1 MGTQQSYVIIGNGIT
16 GVTAAEILRAGD
28 PSSSITIVAD
38 DPLPAYYRPALKDFL
53 GGRLPE
59 EKLWARPATF
69 YQEQRI
75 RFIPG
80 RVVGIN
86 TQQRFLQLQN
96 GKRISYSQLLL
107 ANGARPRALSC
118 PGLNLAGIS
127 TLRTVADYQEILRR
141 LADVNRVVVC
151 GSGTLA
157 LESAETLRHRD
168 YQVTHLIRGN
178 TLWSEVLDLVSSDMV
193 LQEER
198 RDGIDVRTGEEIAEI
213 IGQNGQVS
221 GVITTHGEDIPCEMV
236 LIAIGIEPVIDFIR
250 AGGITC
256 GRGVKV
262 DNGMRTNIPEIYAA
276 GDVIE
281 TTGELTGRTRVLGQW
296 FPAIQQAQIAA
307 NNMLGLLTPGHPGS
321 NSALRPAYL
330 NYYNATFLYGLDFVS
345 IGLTTCPSSPG
356 YQEIVADP
364 QPRSYRKVI
373 LKDGIIAGA
382 LLLGERSHALAFK
395 RAIDHRVNLA
405 PIAGQLFT
413 TGFNFETWLDQQRVP
428 GPILNIKKEGVSED
442 SEFGKHSVIPT
453 LTGEEYAQNFFPK
466 DVDAFLTPIPHPKV
480 PVSLRETQ
488 LHKSDQ
494 ANVVTVGRQA
504 GVSLLLEHSSVS
516 RLHAEITCGNSE
528 YLLRDTGSSNGTFV
542 NDSPVARDA
551 VYKLHH
557 HDRVRFGDV
566 QFRFEL
572 RPQASHTGVSTPSSS
587 AFLHIQGTELH
598 ASVSRIIPE
607 SVLRTLNDTP
617 TLVLVGQNTP
627 PEVIPLAHGKR
638 YTFGR
643 DKQNDI
649 VLNDASSSRQHA
661 EIFTAPDGF
670 YVRDLNSRYG
680 VFVNRVKINNAYHLS
695 HGDRVVLGNMLVYF
709 SYPQGRARK
718 QPATGT
724 LGPVQ
729 HTPPTGVLKDTTVIA
744 GAVIPGSTVGMNA
757 NRLSTGKQPIVVGL
771 EHRREVQGLSETH
784 IKFEI
789 DMCIGCNRCMDA
801 CPVPIS
807 SQVTIADLNSATI
820 LEKVAP
826 HVARFTHECI
836 MCGSCVPVCPVDN
849 HRDLLMLSLKERLGV
864 SWNSKPDMR
873 SVADALPAGW
883 TIAML
888 ISCLREQPI
897 LRDPQQVPDAYLL
910 HIIAASKQRILLPG
924 EAVIRE
930 GEYGRD
936 LYLILEGLL
945 ELVATDI
952 DNAELPVA
960 ILRRGEYTGE
970 DGMLTGHPYT
980 ASARAQ
986 TPAALLQVPEQVMQ
1000 RLMELV
1006 PSVRDHFERFNNA
1019 RSLKSILKRMA
1030 LFQGVA
1036 DADIR
1041 SLIRQTPVKRY
1052 ERDQQLFTEDKRG
1065 RPSRETLHILL
1076 EGFVKVARRTIAGTG
1091 QHESGERIIAY
1102 RQGGDYFA
1110 GGLDLLGDGQ
1120 AVTVTTINR
1129 CRIAEV
1135 PRQAL
1140 LELFQK
1146 YPEVNH
1152 RFSMRL
1158 REYLEAAISTQ
1169 GYALSTGALRHFT
1182 PVAGPADLEVQ
1193 AGLHS
1198 LVSDGVMEGTEVLVI
1213 DLDKC
1218 IHCDECEE
1226 ACARRHGH
1234 SRMNRKGMV
1243 VGNISIAT
1251 ACRQCQDPVCMLCSR
1266 AGIARHPNGEVYITE
1281 SCIGC
1286 GICAERCPYGAISI
1300 VQIEDEAAAR
1310 SSWQHFSEFFTKG
1323 AGKERARKTLPVVSV
1338 AAAGGNYAAPGPFDI
1353 SQTRNGYDEL
1363 RKKVAIKC
1371 DLCAGYSD
1379 QACVQAC
1386 PTGAAIRIQP
1396 TKFFGSTEEIL
1407 QRRAR

>member
-1 MGTQQSYVIIGNGIT
+1 MGTQQTYIIVGNGIS
-16 GVTAAEILRAGD
+16 GVTAAEILRAED
-28 PSSSITIVAD
+28 TTCAITIIAD
-38 DPLPAYYRPALKDFL
+38 DPFPAYYRPALKDFL

-59 EKLWARPATF
+59 ERLWARPATF
-69 YQEQRI
+69 YQDQGI

-86 TQQRFLQLQN
+86 IMQHFVQLHN
-96 GKRISYSQLLL
+96 GKNIGYSKLLL

-118 PGLNLAGIS
+118 PGLNLAGVS

-141 LADVNRVVVC
+141 LSNVNRVLVC

-157 LESAETLRHRD
+157 LESAETLRHRN

-178 TLWSEVLDLVSSDMV
+178 TLWSEVLDPIASDLV

-198 RDGIDVRTGEEIAEI
+198 RDGIDVRTGEEIAQI
-213 IGQNGQVS
+213 VGKHGQVS
-221 GVITTHGEDIPCEMV
+221 GVITTHGEHISCEMV
-236 LIAIGIEPVIDFIR
+236 LIAIGIEPEIDFIR
-250 AGGITC
+250 ASGIAC

-262 DNGMRTNIPEIYAA
+262 DNGMCTNIPHIYAA

-281 TTGELTGRTRVLGQW
+281 TTDEFSGRTRVLGQW

-307 NNMLGLLTPGHPGS
+307 YNMLGLFTPDHPFYPGS
-321 NSALRPAYL
+321 NSELRKAYL

-345 IGLTTCPSSPG
+345 IGLTTRPSSAG

-364 QPRSYRKVI
+364 EPRCYRKVV
-373 LKDGIIAGA
+373 LKNGIVTGA
-382 LLLGERSHALAFK
+382 LLLGERVHALAFK
-395 RAIDHRVNLA
+395 RAIDHRVNVA
-405 PIAGQLFT
+405 PIASQLFAA
-413 TGFNFETWLDQQRVP
+413 NFELDAWLDQQSIP

-442 SEFGKHSVIPT
+442 STFGKHGMIPG
-453 LTGEEYAQNFFPK
+453 LTSEEYTQNLFPK
-466 DVDAFLTPIPHPKV
+466 DMDAFFILVPHPKV
-480 PVSLRETQ
+480 DVPMTEVQ
-488 LHKSDQ
+488 LSNNGQ
-494 ANVVTVGRQA
+494 ANVMTVGRQA

-516 RLHAEITCGNSE
+516 RLHAEIITHDSE
-528 YLLRDTGSSNGTFV
+528 YLLRDTGSSNGTFI
-542 NDSPVARDA
+542 NGSPVASDT

-572 RPQASHTGVSTPSSS
+572 RPQTAHTSHLGASTPAGSD
-587 AFLHIQGTELH
+587 GTELH
-598 ASVSRIIPE
+598 ASISRIIPE
-607 SVLRTLNDTP
+607 NVLRTLDDIP
-617 TLVLVGQNTP
+617 TLVLVGPDTA
-627 PEVIPLAHGKR
+627 PEVIRLVYGRR
-638 YTFGR
+638 YTLGR

-649 VLNDASSSRQHA
+649 VLVDTSSSRQHA

-680 VFVNRVKINNAYHLS
+680 VFVNKLKINNAYCLS
-695 HGDRVVLGNMLVYF
+695 HGDRIVLGNYLVYF
-709 SYPQGRARK
+709 SYPQRSVIK
-718 QPATGT
+718 QSATSR
-724 LGPVQ
+724 LQ
-729 HTPPTGVLKDTTVIA
+729 ETPPSGILKDEIVITS
-744 GAVIPGSTVGMNA
+744 GINRGSTTALHSLLAEKEPV
-757 NRLSTGKQPIVVGL
+757 VVGI
-771 EHRREVQGLSETH
+771 EHRQAMQRLGKDR
-784 IKFEI
+784 INFEI

-820 LEKVAP
+820 SEGVAS
-826 HVARFTHECI
+826 HVSRFTQECI

-864 SWNSKPDMR
+864 SWNSRPDMDR
-873 SVADALPAGW
+873 VADKLPVGW
-883 TIAML
+883 TFAVL
-888 ISCLREQPI
+888 ISRLREQAI
-897 LRDPQQVPDAYLL
+897 LRDPRQVPDTYLL
-910 HIIAASKQRILLPG
+910 HILAASIQRILAPG
-924 EAVIRE
+924 ETLICE

-936 LYLILEGLL
+936 LYLILEGRL
-945 ELVATDI
+945 ELTMTGI
-952 DNAELPVA
+952 DNYELPVA
-960 ILRRGEYTGE
+960 ILRRGEYAGE
-970 DGMLTGHPYT
+970 DGMLTGHPYKAT
-980 ASARAQ
+980 VCAQ
-986 TPAALLQVPEQVMQ
+986 KPTLLLQVPEQVVQ

-1006 PSVRDHFERFNNA
+1006 PGVRHHFESLNNA
-1019 RSLKSILKRMA
+1019 YSLKSILKRLA

-1036 DADIR
+1036 DADIS
-1041 SLIRQTPVKRY
+1041 SLVHQTPVKQY
-1052 ERDQQLFTEDKRG
+1052 ERDKRLFAEDKKG

-1076 EGFVKVARRTIAGTG
+1076 EGFVKVAR
-1091 QHESGERIIAY
+1091 QYKSDERIIAY

-1129 CRIAEV
+1129 CRVAEV

-1140 LELFQK
+1140 LALFQK
-1146 YPEVNH
+1146 YPEVDH

-1158 REYLEAAISTQ
+1158 REYFASAFFTQ
-1169 GYALSTGALRHFT
+1169 GYAQSTGYLPHFMSEW
-1182 PVAGPADLEVQ
+1182 GSADPGVQ
-1193 AGLHS
+1193 EGLHS
-1198 LVSDGVMEGTEVLVI
+1198 LVNDGVVEGTEVLVI

-1218 IHCDECEE
+1218 IHCNECEE

-1266 AGIARHPNGEVYITE
+1266 AGIARHPDGEVYITE

-1300 VQIEDEAAAR
+1300 VQIDDEAGAR
-1310 SSWQHFSEFFTKG
+1310 NSWQRFSEFFTKG

-1338 AAAGGNYAAPGPFDI
+1338 NAAGGNYAAPGPLDI
-1353 SQTRNGYDEL
+1353 TQPRSGYDEL

-1371 DLCAGYSD
+1371 DLCAGYGD

-1386 PTGAAIRIQP
+1386 PTGAAVRIQP
-1396 TKFFGSTEEIL
+1396 AKFFGSTEEIL
-1407 QRRAR
+1407 QRSSR